1 MRNDAVTRATL
12 ALLRI
17 VAGLLLFCPG
27 AHKLF
32 GWFGP
37 MPAGFVLTP
46 LLRTAGWIEVI
57 GGPLVML
64 GLFTRPVAF
73 LCSGEMAVAYFK
85 GHFPRGFW
93 PVQNHGEPAVLLC
106 FIFLFLSAAGAGPLS
121 LDEWLASRRTRGT
134 PPN

>member
-1 MRNDAVTRATL
+1 MRTDAVTRATL

-17 VAGLLLFCPG
+17 VAGFILFCPG
-27 AHKLF
+27 AFKLF
-32 GWFGP
+32 GWFVP

-57 GGPLVML
+57 GGPLLML

-85 GHFPRGFW
+85 GHFPRG
-93 PVQNHGEPAVLLC
+93 VLP
-106 FIFLFLSAAGAGPLS
+106 I
-121 LDEWLASRRTRGT
+121 
-134 PPN
+134 

>member
-17 VAGLLLFCPG
+17 VAGFLLFCPG

-32 GWFGP
+32 GWFGA

-57 GGPLVML
+57 GGPLIML

-85 GHFPRGFW
+85 SHFPRGFL
-93 PVQNHGEPAVLLC
+93 PIQNHGEPAVLLC
-106 FIFLFLSAAGAGPLS
+106 FIFLLLSAAGPGSFS
-121 LDEWLASRRTRGT
+121 LDKWLAIRRARETS
-134 PPN
+134 

>member
-12 ALLRI
+12 TLLRI
-17 VAGLLLFCPG
+17 VAGWLLFCPG

-32 GWFGP
+32 GWFGA

-57 GGPLVML
+57 GGPLIML
-64 GLFTRPVAF
+64 GLFTRPAAF

-106 FIFLFLSAAGAGPLS
+106 FIFLFLSAAGAGS
-121 LDEWLASRRTRGT
+121 FSVDGWLASRRADGS
-134 PPN
+134 PPG

>member
-1 MRNDAVTRATL
+1 MRTDAVTRATL

-17 VAGLLLFCPG
+17 VAGFILFCPG
-27 AHKLF
+27 AFKLF
-32 GWFGP
+32 GWFVP

-57 GGPLVML
+57 GGPLLML

-85 GHFPRGFW
+85 GHFPRGFL
-93 PVQNHGEPAVLLC
+93 PIQNHGEPAVLLC
-106 FIFLFLSAAGAGPLS
+106 FVFLFLSAAGAGPFS
-121 LDEWLASRRTRGT
+121 VDKWLAGRRARDTS
-134 PPN
+134 PS

>member
-17 VAGLLLFCPG
+17 VAGWLLFCPG

-57 GGPLVML
+57 GGPLIML
-64 GLFTRPVAF
+64 GLFTRPAAF

-85 GHFPRGFW
+85 AHFPRGFW

-106 FIFLFLSAAGAGPLS
+106 FIFLFLSAAGPGPMS
-121 LDEWLASRRTRGT
+121 VDEWLASRRARGT
-134 PPN
+134 PPS